1 MINILLYS
9 FSDLRRSKWT
19 YFYLGLYLLLGFTL
33 LFLNQDLSKA
43 IITLMNI
50 LLVLVPLI
58 STIFSVMYYYNS
70 RDFIELLL
78 ALPLSRTSVFIGQ
91 YLGLSLS
98 LTLSVVIG
106 LGIPFAVYGLFENA
120 AIIDFVVLLL
130 VSTFLNF
137 IFVALAYVVCIR
149 NENRI
154 VGFGISI
161 LIWLILAIL
170 YDGFFLILLVQFD
183 EYPLD
188 RFALIAILLNPIDL
202 SRTLILLKLDISALM
217 GYTGA
222 IFQSFL
228 GNIWGTIIAYSSLLL
243 WTIVPMIILRI
254 NALRK
259 DF

>member
-1 MINILLYS
+1 
-9 FSDLRRSKWT
+9 
-19 YFYLGLYLLLGFTL
+19 
-33 LFLNQDLSKA
+33 
-43 IITLMNI
+43 MNI